1 VGSERAADVPHGAWK
16 FHSEIKM
23 LREKYV
29 IPVQAPAGPLGL
41 NLQTSQDYTSDT
53 RVPHRM
59 EVACRRLGRTML

>member
-1 VGSERAADVPHGAWK
+1 
-16 FHSEIKM
+16 M

-29 IPVQAPAGPLGL
+29 IPVQASAGPLGL